1 MFDFLLQIALDCHPA
16 PKILIGWWS
25 GGVGWGGGIPQ
36 DGKAAVCDCRV
47 TRWMIYWLPTSVLC
61 WPTWTDRSDSS
72 HPKHHGT
79 HLHTVTDICRSQ
91 WITWWQF
98 PGDKLMTL
106 TLCVLRANGH
116 GSQKPSVRS
125 IASGACVPLHRYTPL
140 WLGNKRGPRF
150 CLHVCRS
157 TPTHSHTLLHAPCT
171 HPHHTTPHQTKPLTH
186 LHICPPTHTQ
196 CTQPHH
202 TTPHHTKPL
211 THLHICPHHSH
222 TYTSAH
228 PPTHN
233 VHNPARWHNTKPNHS
248 LTRHVHNHTTQHQTK
263 PNHSHTYTSTHPL
276 LHTPCT
282 QSHHTTPH
290 QTKPDTHLHVHPP
303 THPHSYHVH
312 KPTTWHD
319 TNPNQSHTYTSTHPP
334 TLSLSMQIGPS
345 TLPLLSNAHITIFCH
360 M

>member
-1 MFDFLLQIALDCHPA
+1 MGEGHVWFFFILQIALDCHPS

-25 GGVGWGGGIPQ
+25 GGGWGGGIPQ
-36 DGKAAVCDCRV
+36 DGKTAVRDCRV

-79 HLHTVTDICRSQ
+79 HLHTVTDIRRSQ

-98 PGDKLMTL
+98 PGDNLMTL

-171 HPHHTTPHQTKPLTH
+171 
-186 LHICPPTHTQ
+186 
-196 CTQPHH
+196 QPHH
-202 TTPHHTKPL
+202 TTPN
-211 THLHICPHHSH
+211 HSH
-222 TYTSAH
+222 TYTSAL

-233 VHNPARWHNTKPNHS
+233 VHNP
-248 LTRHVHNHTTQHQTK
+248 TTQHHTT
-263 PNHSHTYTSTHPL
+263 PNHSHTYTSALPPTHNVHNP
-276 LHTPCT
+276 TT
-282 QSHHTTPH
+282 QHHTTPNH
-290 QTKPDTHLHVHPP
+290 
-303 THPHSYHVH
+303 
-312 KPTTWHD
+312 
-319 TNPNQSHTYTSTHPP
+319 SHTYTSALPP
-334 TLSLSMQIGPS
+334 THNVHNPTTQCHTTPNHSHTYTSA
-345 TLPLLSNAHITIFCH
+345 LPPTHNVHNPTTQCH
-360 M
+360 TTPNH